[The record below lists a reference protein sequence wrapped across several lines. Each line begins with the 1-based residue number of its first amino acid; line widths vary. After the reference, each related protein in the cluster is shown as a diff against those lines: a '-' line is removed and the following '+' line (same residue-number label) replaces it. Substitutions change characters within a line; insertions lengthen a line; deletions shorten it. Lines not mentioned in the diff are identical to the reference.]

1 KWRRTL
7 EPAAHEGG
15 LSAGCFRFA
24 LVSSR
29 WNDFL
34 TGRLVE
40 GALDALERLGA
51 DSGAVEHFRVP
62 GSFEIPLL
70 ALKLAQSGRFD
81 AVVCLG
87 TIIRGQT
94 PHFEYVA
101 GEVTKGIAHA
111 ALSTGVPVLYGVVTA
126 DTLEQAIDR
135 AGVKAGNKGF
145 EAAMSAVEMVN
156 LYKMVTGDKCFHH
169 MGSRRKAREC
179 ALQMLFAGD
188 IAGAERAD
196 ELVRAYWEELGEPEM
211 DEGAR
216 ELATRLVTGALAH
229 IEEIDER
236 IRSRAEHWRISRMA
250 VVDRNILR
258 MAVYE
263 FLHEPTPRTVAINEA
278 LEIARRFSTYEAT
291 QFINGILDAIKRDL
305 DKESPQEN
313 VVKHPD
319 EESGGEGDARQPG
332 G

>member
-1 KWRRTL
+1 L
-7 EPAAHEGG
+7 EPATHQGR
-15 LSAGCFRFA
+15 LSAGGFRFA

-70 ALKLAQSGRFD
+70 ALKLAESGRFD
-81 AVVCLG
+81 AIVCLG
-87 TIIRGQT
+87 TVIRGQT

-111 ALSTGVPVLYGVVTA
+111 ALQTGVPVLYGIVTA

-156 LYKMVTGDKCFHH
+156 LYKTMTSDK
-169 MGSRRKAREC
+169 
-179 ALQMLFAGD
+179 
-188 IAGAERAD
+188 
-196 ELVRAYWEELGEPEM
+196 
-211 DEGAR
+211 
-216 ELATRLVTGALAH
+216 
-229 IEEIDER
+229 
-236 IRSRAEHWRISRMA
+236 
-250 VVDRNILR
+250 
-258 MAVYE
+258 
-263 FLHEPTPRTVAINEA
+263 
-278 LEIARRFSTYEAT
+278 
-291 QFINGILDAIKRDL
+291 
-305 DKESPQEN
+305 
-313 VVKHPD
+313 
-319 EESGGEGDARQPG
+319 
-332 G
+332 

>member
-1 KWRRTL
+1 L
-7 EPAAHEGG
+7 EPVTHQGR
-15 LSAGCFRFA
+15 LSAGGFRFA

-51 DSGAVEHFRVP
+51 DEGSVEHFRVP

-87 TIIRGQT
+87 TVIRGQT

-101 GEVTKGIAHA
+101 GEVTKGIAQVA
-111 ALSTGVPVLYGVVTA
+111 MQTGVPVLYGIVTA

-156 LYKMVTGDKCFHH
+156 LLKTVN
-169 MGSRRKAREC
+169 
-179 ALQMLFAGD
+179 
-188 IAGAERAD
+188 
-196 ELVRAYWEELGEPEM
+196 GE
-211 DEGAR
+211 
-216 ELATRLVTGALAH
+216 
-229 IEEIDER
+229 
-236 IRSRAEHWRISRMA
+236 
-250 VVDRNILR
+250 
-258 MAVYE
+258 
-263 FLHEPTPRTVAINEA
+263 
-278 LEIARRFSTYEAT
+278 
-291 QFINGILDAIKRDL
+291 
-305 DKESPQEN
+305 
-313 VVKHPD
+313 
-319 EESGGEGDARQPG
+319 
-332 G
+332 